1 MPLFVR
7 PIDSQV
13 EAGDGV
19 IPQAADRIQ
28 CRWGIGEQVSPG
40 RLAID
45 QQAPFADLHIKPVDG
60 DAERGGDFVGAEDA
74 WRMVPLIS

>member
-1 MPLFVR
+1 MLIPLLVR
-7 PIDSQV
+7 LIDSEI

-28 CRWGIGEQVSPG
+28 CIRGIGKQVSPG

-60 DAERGGDFVGAEDA
+60 DAERGGDFVCADEGAPFQAD
-74 WRMVPLIS
+74 